1 MKILVTGTAGFIGY
15 HTAKSLSGKGYEI
28 IGIDNINDYYDVRLK
43 YARLT
48 DAGID
53 IDGMEYGK
61 PVRSSNAEEY
71 TFIKADITDR
81 KFIENL
87 FLTEKFDV
95 VCHLAAQAGVRY
107 SIENPDAYVNSNISG
122 FLNVLEAGRKN
133 GVKHIVYASSSSV
146 YGKNKKVPFEET
158 DRTDNP
164 VSFYAATKKTNEL
177 MAEVYS
183 DMYGIPMSALRFF
196 TVYGPWG
203 RPDMAPYIFMD
214 SVINGRSIRV
224 FNHGDMYRD
233 FTYIDDI
240 VSGVC
245 AVTENEPSTSGNRIY
260 NIGNGEPVNLM
271 DFIKVIEDVSGH
283 KATMTMEHM
292 QPGDVIATYAD
303 TSRLKADYGYMPTVP
318 AHVGIE
324 RFYEWY
330 AWYRSLNKA

>member
-183 DMYGIPMSALRFF
+183 DMYGIPMSA
-196 TVYGPWG
+196 
-203 RPDMAPYIFMD
+203 
-214 SVINGRSIRV
+214 
-224 FNHGDMYRD
+224 
-233 FTYIDDI
+233 
-240 VSGVC
+240 
-245 AVTENEPSTSGNRIY
+245 
-260 NIGNGEPVNLM
+260 
-271 DFIKVIEDVSGH
+271 
-283 KATMTMEHM
+283 
-292 QPGDVIATYAD
+292 
-303 TSRLKADYGYMPTVP
+303 
-318 AHVGIE
+318 
-324 RFYEWY
+324 
-330 AWYRSLNKA
+330 